1 MAAARLSM
9 EKVGQILRLYYRN
22 GMRGSRL
29 IAEAARCS
37 KTAVNECLGRARA
50 AGITD
55 WSQIEADDE
64 RALELR
70 LGLVGQTIGE
80 LKRLP
85 DWAAIDGEL
94 RRPDHQVTLRLLWE
108 EYREQHPDGYSYTTF
123 WRYHQD
129 WKKRQSLVM
138 RQEHLAGE
146 KVFVDFCDGLDLIN
160 PKTGEIN
167 KTHLFVGVLGA
178 SSFTFA
184 YAVLSQKVPH
194 WVECHL
200 HMYEYFQG
208 VSAIT
213 IPDNL
218 KSAVIRPH
226 RCEPLLNGTYEEMA
240 EHYGTVIIPARVR
253 KPRDKAK
260 AENGVLIAQRWIL
273 ARLRNRSFYTLNDMN
288 DAIAELLEMMN
299 DKIMRHRNQS
309 RRQLWESIDRPA
321 LKPLPA
327 RRYELAEW
335 KKVRLNI
342 DYHIQFDDHL
352 YSAPSSL
359 AREELAVRA
368 TARTVEVLHKG
379 KRVASHARSYVKYG
393 KTTVAEHMPSSHRRY
408 AEWTPTRMVQ
418 WAGEV
423 GTEMAAYVEELLKR
437 RGHPEQGFRS
447 VRALIKLAEKHG
459 RERMIK
465 AVQRA
470 THLKLYSYTGV
481 KNILDNRMEA
491 APLDL
496 LLGAAS
502 AEDSKRSQQ
511 IDLLAAENIRGH
523 GYYQ

>member
-1 MAAARLSM
+1 MGMDRI
-9 EKVGQILRLYYRN
+9 KTILRLYLSN
-22 GMRGSRL
+22 GIRGSRL
-29 IAEAARCS
+29 IAEAAQCS
-37 KTAVNECLGRARA
+37 KTAVNETLGRARA

-55 WSQIEADDE
+55 WAQIEADDE
-64 RALELR
+64 RALEIR
-70 LGLVGQTIGE
+70 LGLVVPTADD

-85 DWAAIDGEL
+85 DWTTIDGEL

-108 EYREQHPDGYSYTTF
+108 EYREQNPDGCSYTTF
-123 WRYHQD
+123 WRHHQD

-138 RQEHLAGE
+138 RQDHLAGE
-146 KVFVDFCDGLDLIN
+146 KVFVDFCDGLNLVD
-160 PKTGEIN
+160 PKTGEIK

-184 YAVLSQKVPH
+184 YAVPSQKVPH
-194 WVECHL
+194 WIECHL
-200 HMYEYFQG
+200 RMYEYFGG

-218 KSAVIRPH
+218 KSAVTRPD
-226 RCEPLLNGTYEEMA
+226 RYEPVLNDTYKEMA

-273 ARLRNRSFYTLNDMN
+273 ARLRNRFFYTMKDMN

-299 DKIMRHRNQS
+299 NKTMRHRNQS
-309 RRQLWESIDRPA
+309 RRQLWETIDRPA

-335 KKVRLNI
+335 KRVRLNI

-359 AREELAVRA
+359 AREELMVRA
-368 TARTVEVLHKG
+368 TARTVEILHKG
-379 KRVASHARSYVKYG
+379 KRVASHARSYAKYK
-393 KTTVAEHMPSSHRRY
+393 KTTVADHMPSSHRRY
-408 AEWTPTRMVQ
+408 AEWTPTRMVE
-418 WAGEV
+418 WAGQV

-437 RGHPEQGFRS
+437 RRHPEQGFRS
-447 VRALIKLAEKHG
+447 AMALINLSEKHG
-459 RERMIK
+459 RERLIK

-481 KNILDNRMEA
+481 RNILDNHMEA

-502 AEDSKRSQQ
+502 SEDAKRSRQ